1 MTGMFDREGL
11 ELTADAVRTKLAI
24 LDTTRVNIELLD
36 EADARVTTV
45 GLDFPPD
52 IAAAITRCRLME
64 AGEE

>member
-11 ELTADAVRTKLAI
+11 ELTADAVRTKMATL
-24 LDTTRVNIELLD
+24 TTRINIELLD
-36 EADARVTTV
+36 EADARVTTA
-45 GLDFPPD
+45 GLDLPPD